1 MLSIIW
7 IHMSVIR
14 CTEFELQFSTCQ
26 ESKILVFCKPQRAFV
41 DEFHLHKLRLV
52 SKQDNQQDT
61 WCSLLNARAE
71 YWLTSTRARRLNQ
84 AVTHKECFRE
94 PYSRQ
99 RRICQRWSGCGLD
112 ETSLVRGL
120 AYRKWVSNN
129 TFLLTLCVDICHL
142 TQRSG

>member
-84 AVTHKECFRE
+84 AVTIKNVFESHIPVNAE
-94 PYSRQ
+94 S
-99 RRICQRWSGCGLD
+99 
-112 ETSLVRGL
+112 
-120 AYRKWVSNN
+120 VSDGADAVW
-129 TFLLTLCVDICHL
+129 TK
-142 TQRSG
+142 RP